1 MYKYRIILI
10 FILFVSC
17 KTQEKEVFLKQRISD
32 DLVYITPDIYAQN
45 RDSLKI
51 DIPLE
56 FLIKNNSNKN
66 YDYVET
72 TFFIDKKY
80 VSLGD
85 FRNVNKV
92 TKEVKYDEDW
102 ELPSGK
108 SEEIISRIKT
118 LYINLEDTKE
128 IFKKYSINKDPEK
141 FRDSAKLIS
150 YKQFRKDFPN
160 VIKKMEKVPDSIE
173 ITTSNKEE
181 KFFRSKRFK
190 INW

>member
-17 KTQEKEVFLKQRISD
+17 KTQEKEVFLKQHISD
-32 DLVYITPDIYAQN
+32 DWVYITPDIYAEN

-51 DIPLE
+51 DIPLD

-85 FRNVNKV
+85 FRNINKI

-102 ELPSGK
+102 KLPSGK

-118 LYINLEDTKE
+118 LYINLDDAKE

-141 FRDSAKLIS
+141 FRDSAKLVS

-160 VIKKMEKVPDSIE
+160 VIKELERIPDSIE